1 MTRPAE
7 TGGALGTIGLLIA
20 NILGV
25 TDAQTI
31 VLIGAGVGLIPAAV
45 TFLVANGGIR
55 GVLSKLYWGNSKTLV
70 KAPKEL
76 KG

>member
-7 TGGALGTIGLLIA
+7 TGGAAGTIGLLVA
-20 NILGV
+20 AVLGV
-25 TDAQTI
+25 TDQTTI
-31 VLIGAGVGLIPAAV
+31 LLIGAGIGLIPTAI
-45 TFLVANGGIR
+45 TFVVANGGIR
-55 GVLSKLYWGNSKTLV
+55 GVLSKLWIGNSKTLV

>member
-1 MTRPAE
+1 VTRPAE

-20 NILGV
+20 YIFGV
-25 TDAQTI
+25 TDAQTVAI
-31 VLIGAGVGLIPAAV
+31 IGAGVGLFPSVV

-55 GVLSKLYWGNSKTLV
+55 GVASKLWVGNSKTLV
-70 KAPKEL
+70 KPPKEL

>member
-7 TGGALGTIGLLIA
+7 SGGIAGTIGLLIA
-20 NILGV
+20 YIFGV
-25 TDAQTI
+25 TDAQTVAI
-31 VLIGAGVGLIPAAV
+31 IGAGIGVIPTAV
-45 TFLVANGGIR
+45 TFLVANGGVR
-55 GVLSKLYWGNSKTLV
+55 GVAAKLWVGNSKTLV